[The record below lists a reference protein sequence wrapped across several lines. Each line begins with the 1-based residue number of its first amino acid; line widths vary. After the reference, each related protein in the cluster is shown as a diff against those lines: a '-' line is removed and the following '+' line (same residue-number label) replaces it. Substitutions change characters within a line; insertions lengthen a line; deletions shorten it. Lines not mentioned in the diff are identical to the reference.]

1 VTGTVLQPLA
11 SASKT
16 NDAIKTENTLA
27 FFMALTKQTAGKF
40 QTGKS
45 CAASRPISAA

>member
-16 NDAIKTENTLA
+16 SDAIKTENTLA

-45 CAASRPISAA
+45 STSRRSSAA